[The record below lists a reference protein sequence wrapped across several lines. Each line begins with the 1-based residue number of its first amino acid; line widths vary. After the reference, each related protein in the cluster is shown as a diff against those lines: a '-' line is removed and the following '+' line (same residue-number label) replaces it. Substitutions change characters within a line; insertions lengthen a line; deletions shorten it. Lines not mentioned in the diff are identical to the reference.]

1 MNENEEV
8 YYRNQKGSVFLQKE
22 HQDRT
27 WTGKMFVPDTEL
39 FKDPTTDS
47 SYFGTFNRITVY
59 ANKNT
64 REDRC
69 SFLFQSNFCGFVCNH
84 FTFCQQLYNA
94 NSHRGWKTPLN
105 LPVQPSWWSL
115 NRVLKSATSS
125 QVWSISTDRDFTT
138 SPGILLPPHSRSV
151 SSSVQME
158 FCVLSF
164 VPLSLLLSLGTTEK
178 SLASSY
184 SFLSSRYIQTWIKK
198 IFLSLQA

>member
-69 SFLFQSNFCGFVCNH
+69 SFLFQSKFCGFVCNH

-94 NSHRGWKTPLN
+94 NSHRGWKTPL
-105 LPVQPSWWSL
+105 
-115 NRVLKSATSS
+115 K
-125 QVWSISTDRDFTT
+125 
-138 SPGILLPPHSRSV
+138 
-151 SSSVQME
+151 SSS
-158 FCVLSF
+158 
-164 VPLSLLLSLGTTEK
+164 PT
-178 SLASSY
+178 
-184 SFLSSRYIQTWIKK
+184 FLMKLEQGAQVSYIQSGLEYLHRQRLHN
-198 IFLSLQA
+198 LSRHPASPSQ

>member
-1 MNENEEV
+1 M
-8 YYRNQKGSVFLQKE
+8 
-22 HQDRT
+22 
-27 WTGKMFVPDTEL
+27 
-39 FKDPTTDS
+39 PT
-47 SYFGTFNRITVY
+47 
-59 ANKNT
+59 
-64 REDRC
+64 
-69 SFLFQSNFCGFVCNH
+69 
-84 FTFCQQLYNA
+84 
-94 NSHRGWKTPLN
+94 KTPERTDALFFFKVSFVGLFVITLHSVNSSTMPIVTEGGRHLSN
-105 LPVQPSWWSL
+105 LPVQHSWWSMVSL
-115 NRVLKSATSS
+115 NRVLRSTTSS

>member
-69 SFLFQSNFCGFVCNH
+69 SFLFQSKFCGFVCNH

-94 NSHRGWKTPLN
+94 NSHRGWKTPL
-105 LPVQPSWWSL
+105 
-115 NRVLKSATSS
+115 KSSS
-125 QVWSISTDRDFTT
+125 PTFLMKLEQGAQVNYIQSGLEYLHRDFTT

>member
-1 MNENEEV
+1 M
-8 YYRNQKGSVFLQKE
+8 
-22 HQDRT
+22 
-27 WTGKMFVPDTEL
+27 
-39 FKDPTTDS
+39 PT
-47 SYFGTFNRITVY
+47 
-59 ANKNT
+59 
-64 REDRC
+64 
-69 SFLFQSNFCGFVCNH
+69 
-84 FTFCQQLYNA
+84 
-94 NSHRGWKTPLN
+94 KTPERTDALFFFKVSFVGLFVITLHSVNSSTMPIVIEGGRHLSN

-198 IFLSLQA
+198 IFSVSLQA